1 MKHDRSTTRTVADAR
16 TPRLL
21 FWMAASVLLVAAT
34 WLALR

>member
-1 MKHDRSTTRTVADAR
+1 MKHSRPSTCTVADTR
-16 TPRLL
+16 VQRLV

>member
-1 MKHDRSTTRTVADAR
+1 MMHARTSSRTVADTR
-16 TPRLL
+16 VQRLL